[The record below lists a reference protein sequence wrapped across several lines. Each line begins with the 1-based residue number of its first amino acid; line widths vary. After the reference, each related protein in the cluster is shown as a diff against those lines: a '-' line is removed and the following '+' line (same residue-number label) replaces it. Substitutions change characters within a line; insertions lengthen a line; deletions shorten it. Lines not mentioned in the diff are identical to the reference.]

1 MKLRSELK
9 GIPANNYYEVAD
21 LINRLLCFQIEFRS
35 HFGVNINKW
44 FEPKIPTDRLHP
56 QFKWLLDLGYQSE
69 RELIESWIDEFPIK
83 DGLDKTINEFQST
96 FRSTFWEL
104 YLNQVITS
112 SGWKVDPECG
122 SPDFIIQ
129 KDSKTYSVEAV
140 VANFAKKSKTEDER
154 TVEDIYYDNDI
165 YQIISAS
172 VLRTLNAITY
182 KSAKFFASYST
193 NERVASNPYIIA
205 LADYGQINYG
215 QSSFYSMMAVLYNAA
230 YDPED
235 KLELKILCED
245 NFGNE
250 YKYIDSIKKENGTE
264 LPLGLFSND
273 EHKHISAIL
282 FTCTLTLGKLTSL
295 KASHSFDRFVYLE
308 REHIKQIR
316 YSGSKSDESLCD
328 GLFLFLNPY
337 ADHPIDQQSF
347 QGKGLTVITG
357 DLENEYEFQIVCEG
371 SSPLTRRKV
380 GMRGEEVSLLKD
392 LGDFTFYPVAK
403 ET

>member
-1 MKLRSELK
+1 MDVST
-9 GIPANNYYEVAD
+9 
-21 LINRLLCFQIEFRS
+21 
-35 HFGVNINKW
+35 INKW
-44 FEPKIPTDRLHP
+44 FLPKISEEKLHP
-56 QFKWLLDLGYQSE
+56 KFRWLLDFGYQSE
-69 RELIESWIDEFPIK
+69 RELLEGWIVDFPIK
-83 DGLDKTINEFQST
+83 DGLNKTINEFQST

-104 YLNQVITS
+104 YLNQIITS
-112 SGWKVDPECG
+112 SGWQVDPEAV

-129 KDSKTYSVEAV
+129 KGSKTYSIEAV
-140 VANFAKKSKTEDER
+140 VANFAKDSVSEEKR
-154 TVEDIYYDNDI
+154 TVGDIYNENDI
-165 YQIISAS
+165 YQIIDAS

-182 KSAKFFASYST
+182 KSDKFFTNYSA

-215 QSSFYSMMAVLYNAA
+215 QAAFYSMMSVLYNAA

-250 YKYIDSIKKENGTE
+250 YKYIESYKKQNGTE
-264 LPLGLFSND
+264 LPLGFFSN
-273 EHKHISAIL
+273 EKNKHVSAIL

-295 KASHSFDRFVYLE
+295 TGTHSYDRFIYLE

-316 YSGSKSDESLCD
+316 YSGSKPDESLCD

-337 ADHPIDQQSF
+337 AEYPIELQSF

-357 DLENEYEFQIVCEG
+357 DLENEYEFKIDCEN
-371 SSPLTRRKV
+371 SSTLTRRKV
-380 GMRGEEVSLLKD
+380 GMRGEEHLYLKD
-392 LGDFTFYPVAK
+392 LGEFMFYPVTK